1 MRPLF
6 EPLTLRSVTLRNR
19 IVVAPMCQYSSQ
31 DGFASDWH
39 LVHLGSRAVGGA
51 GLVFTEAA
59 AVEPQGRI
67 SQLDLGIWRDEHV
80 AELARINRF
89 IEAQGAVAA
98 VQLAHSGRK
107 GSVGPPWDRTG
118 WVGPEGGGWIP
129 VAPSPVRDMPH
140 YPLPHALSTAE
151 IAALAESFAAAA
163 RRGDAA
169 GFAIAEVHAAH
180 GYLLHEFLSPLSNLR
195 DDAYGGSFEHRC
207 RFLLEVTDAVR
218 AVWPEH
224 KPLLVRISATDWD
237 AAGWTVDES
246 VELARALKPRGVDM
260 VAVSS
265 GGVGHSP
272 LEHGAQAPLYQ
283 VPFASRVRRGSRPSR
298 SDDGG
303 GPEQQRSARG
313 LGDRRRARRPR
324 CRRSQVPRRSVAPI
338 PDGARTRRRPPVA
351 APIPQSNCVAIEGGS
366 GEARTQR
373 IR

>member
-6 EPLTLRSVTLRNR
+6 EALTLRGATLRNR
-19 IVVAPMCQYSSQ
+19 IVVAPMCQYSSH

-67 SQLDLGIWRDEHV
+67 SQLDLGIWKDEHV
-80 AELARINRF
+80 AELARVNRF
-89 IEAQGAVAA
+89 IEAQGALAA

-118 WVGPEGGGWIP
+118 WVGPEKGGWIP
-129 VAPSPVRDMPH
+129 VAPSPIRDMPH
-140 YPLPHALSTAE
+140 YPLPHELSCDEMTAMVR
-151 IAALAESFAAAA
+151 SFAAAA
-163 RRGDAA
+163 GRADAA
-169 GFAIAEVHAAH
+169 GFAIAEIHAAH
-180 GYLLHEFLSPLSNLR
+180 GYLLHEFLSPLSNVR
-195 DDAYGGSFEHRC
+195 DDVYGGSFEHRC

-218 AVWPEH
+218 AAWPER

-237 AAGWTVDES
+237 DAGWTVDES

-283 VPFASRVRRGSRPSR
+283 VPFASRVRREAGIPTMAVGLINNGPHAASVVADGHADLVAVARKYLGNPSLPYR
-298 SDDGG
+298 MAH
-303 GPEQQRSARG
+303 E
-313 LGDRRRARRPR
+313 LGDELPWPPQYRRA
-324 CRRSQVPRRSVAPI
+324 I
-338 PDGARTRRRPPVA
+338 
-351 APIPQSNCVAIEGGS
+351 I
-366 GEARTQR
+366 
-373 IR
+373 